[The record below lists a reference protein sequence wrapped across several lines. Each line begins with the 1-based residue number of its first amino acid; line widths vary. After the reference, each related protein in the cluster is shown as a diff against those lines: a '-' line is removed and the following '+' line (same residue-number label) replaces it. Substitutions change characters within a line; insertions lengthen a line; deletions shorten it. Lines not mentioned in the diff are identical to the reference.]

1 MRVIVASVLT
11 HDTVLGNWP
20 ATVMVIRLASRVS
33 TAMLVREVHRHAGLL
48 LVIEM
53 TLQSPQVRRR
63 GVLAP
68 VLTIAA

>member
-1 MRVIVASVLT
+1 MRVIVASVLA
-11 HDTVLGNWP
+11 HDTMLGNWP

-53 TLQSPQVRRR
+53 TLQSP
-63 GVLAP
+63 
-68 VLTIAA
+68 